1 MVKEISAASNIKD
14 RSNRQNVQRLLTI
27 LNKRL
32 SNVNLSNVYNLG
44 VFCFVGINEYGEEI
58 IEFIEPE
65 IKLDL
70 FYYSCSNKFETLITS
85 KYIGNKIYGTIVFAN
100 GDECLGYQFK
110 NGQFIKIFGLN
121 GNLVKRHNKGGYSAN
136 RFARIAEESR
146 HTYVVRI
153 CDRLRELN
161 LNGEDKIWIYGSNEI
176 VEMVSKT
183 CSIKLNVG
191 GFLNFNSNT
200 IGNTRYWLDVLT
212 KSQEKNY
219 DSIYKEILEL
229 IELNPDMLD
238 FNPIN
243 KNKMK
248 YFIDSKYNNNKNCND
263 NNENHNNKME
273 KNQIPLISSSKYY
286 SKLVI
291 FEYIG
296 VKFYNTQIFDDE
308 IDNDEMN
315 NNEINNE

>member
-1 MVKEISAASNIKD
+1 MS
-14 RSNRQNVQRLLTI
+14 RLLTI

-32 SNVNLSNVYNLG
+32 SNTNINTIYNLG

-70 FYYSCSNKFETLITS
+70 FYYSCSNKFETSITS
-85 KYIGNKIYGTIVFAN
+85 KYIGVKLSGTLIFAN

-110 NGQFIKIFGLN
+110 QGQFVKIINLN
-121 GNLVKRHNKGGYSAN
+121 ANLVKRHNKGGYSAN
-136 RFARIAEESR
+136 RFARIAEDSR
-146 HTYVVRI
+146 HVYVVRI

-161 LNGEDKIWIYGSNEI
+161 LNGEKKIWIYGSDEI
-176 VEMVSKT
+176 VELILKT
-183 CSIKLNVG
+183 SSIKLFSG
-191 GFLNFNSNT
+191 SFLNFNSNT
-200 IGNTRYWLDVLT
+200 IKNTRHWLEVLT

-219 DSIYKEILEL
+219 DSIYKEILEYL
-229 IELNPDMLD
+229 ELNTDMLD
-238 FNPIN
+238 FDPVN

-248 YFIDSKYNNNKNCND
+248 YFIDIKHNPDNKL
-263 NNENHNNKME
+263 ES
-273 KNQIPLISSSKYY
+273 NQIPLSMSSKYY

-296 VKFYNTQIFDDE
+296 VKFYKTQSFE
-308 IDNDEMN
+308 
-315 NNEINNE
+315 NEIYEIN

>member
-1 MVKEISAASNIKD
+1 LVKEISAASNIKD

-32 SNVNLSNVYNLG
+32 TGINLNTLYNLG

-85 KYIGNKIYGTIVFAN
+85 KYIGIKISGTIVFAN

-110 NGQFIKIFGLN
+110 QGQFIKIFGLN

-146 HTYVVRI
+146 HIYVVRI

-161 LNGEDKIWIYGSNEI
+161 LNGDEKIWIYGSDEI
-176 VEMVSKT
+176 IEMILKT
-183 CSIKLNVG
+183 CTIKLFSG

-200 IGNTRYWLDVLT
+200 IKNTKHWLEVLT

-219 DSIYKEILEL
+219 DSIYKEILEYL
-229 IELNPDMLD
+229 ELNTDMLD
-238 FNPIN
+238 FNPVN

-248 YFIDSKYNNNKNCND
+248 YFIDVKHND
-263 NNENHNNKME
+263 NNKLES
-273 KNQIPLISSSKYY
+273 NQIPIILNSKYY

-296 VKFYNTQIFDDE
+296 VKFYNTQSFE
-308 IDNDEMN
+308 
-315 NNEINNE
+315 NEIYEE